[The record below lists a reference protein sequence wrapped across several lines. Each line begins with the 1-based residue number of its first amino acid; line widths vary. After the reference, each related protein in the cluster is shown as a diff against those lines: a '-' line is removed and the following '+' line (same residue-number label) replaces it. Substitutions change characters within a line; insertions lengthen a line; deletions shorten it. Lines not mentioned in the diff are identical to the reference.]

1 MVYGMQ
7 KILRRTFLQEIDGP
21 LVTDDEDQPACS
33 NLSPGKETPVH

>member
-33 NLSPGKETPVH
+33 LTINPTFGKR